1 MQNGPFVF
9 DSTTWLVIV
18 RQLPEEAASES
29 QNRINYCPRLLAG
42 SELQATMEA
51 FTQRQIGYWLS
62 TLNSQLST
70 RSSLRELFVN
80 DLDLLIEYSAGEA
93 IDRHVQPSNAA
104 PFHDEGVLKTR
115 SIGL

>member
-1 MQNGPFVF
+1 
-9 DSTTWLVIV
+9 
-18 RQLPEEAASES
+18 
-29 QNRINYCPRLLAG
+29 
-42 SELQATMEA
+42 MEA
-51 FTQRQIGYWLS
+51 FAGPQIGYWLS

-104 PFHDEGVLKTR
+104 PLPRR
-115 SIGL
+115 SRFEDSEHWLVVT